1 METVS
6 EACERLLAEIPW
18 RENPYFTSL
27 RDGTMSRE
35 DFVETQAQ
43 FYFAV
48 LFFSRPMAACAAKIP
63 RATLRMEVVRNVWEE
78 HGEGDAKLAHG
89 ATFRQ
94 LMERLAD
101 LDEDAL
107 DRRALWPEVRI
118 FNTTLAGACVLDEY
132 MVGCAVLGTI
142 ERMFSEISGWI
153 GRAIVANGWL
163 EENRLVHYK
172 LHEKLDVKHA
182 DDFFEVLE
190 PAWGDDAEDRY
201 AIEQGILLG
210 ATVFDGLYAGLHR
223 GRTRRWMRAV
233 TTPHTRA

>member
-1 METVS
+1 METVT
-6 EACERLLAEIPW
+6 EAVERLLHEVPW
-18 RENPYFTSL
+18 RDNPYFVAL
-27 RDGTMSRE
+27 RDGSFSRE

-63 RATLRMEVVRNVWEE
+63 RATMRMEVIRNVWEE
-78 HGEGDAKLAHG
+78 HGEGDASVAHG
-89 ATFRQ
+89 ATFRE
-94 LMERLAD
+94 LMIRIAG

-132 MVGCAVLGTI
+132 LVGCAVLGTI

-153 GRAIVANGWL
+153 GSAIVARGWL
-163 EENRLVHYK
+163 ERDRLVHYK
-172 LHEKLDVKHA
+172 LHEELDVKHA
-182 DDFFEVLE
+182 KDFFDVLD
-190 PAWGDDAEDRY
+190 PAWQGAAADRY

-210 ATVFDGLYAGLHR
+210 ATVFHDLYAGLHR
-223 GRTRRWMRAV
+223 ARARRWLRDV
-233 TTPHTRA
+233 TTPHSRA